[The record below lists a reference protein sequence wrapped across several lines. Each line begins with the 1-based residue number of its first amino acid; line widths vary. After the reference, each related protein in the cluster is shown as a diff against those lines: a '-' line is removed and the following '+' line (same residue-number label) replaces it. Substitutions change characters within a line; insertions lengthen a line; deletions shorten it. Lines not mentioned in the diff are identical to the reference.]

1 MKFIKQLSV
10 IIIISFIGEVLNRII
25 PLPVPASIY
34 GLVLMFC
41 ALKFKVFPLE
51 AVKETGTF
59 LTGIMTLLFVPAT
72 VGFMNAFPVLK
83 EYGILFFMIATVSTF
98 LVMIVTGHVTQ
109 FIMRLSHKND
119 DGADCKTAAA
129 SGKTQSTPGNATEA
143 SVKTPAS
150 SIDAAAASSINAQAD
165 SNCSD
170 GGK

>member
-10 IIIISFIGEVLNRII
+10 IIIISFIGELLNRVI

-41 ALKFKVFPLE
+41 ALKFKIFPLE
-51 AVKETGTF
+51 AVKETGSF

-83 EYGILFFMIATVSTF
+83 EYGILFFIIATVSTF

-119 DGADCKTAAA
+119 GDTECKTAPIA
-129 SGKTQSTPGNATEA
+129 SI
-143 SVKTPAS
+143 KTPAA
-150 SIDAAAASSINAQAD
+150 SIDVHEASIKEPASS
-165 SNCSD
+165 NCTAA
-170 GGK
+170 KENKKC